1 MKHGEPRNHH
11 VNADLT
17 MDGPSP
23 QLVAMAPH
31 GPLTRTV
38 TSGPYSIEISG
49 KGDGGG
55 SCQCDLYVKGEKY
68 EAQEEITRMADI
80 SIENNKRIAA
90 CALSSALRDVDLLQK
105 LGLIDEHCAP
115 IPETASQQADHIML
129 NILATAGFR
138 RLLMDVIL
146 EDEDRWEVYDL
157 AAGRPSIFG
166 RISHIRIQ
174 MGALICAIIQLSVPA
189 FFIFRKGPV
198 PPEEDLTWD
207 VYVSRLLFTLYAI
220 SFEMRSW
227 SVDDGDRITAWLC
240 RLPEFRSGELIL
252 GMLINKL
259 SIIIVDVAFVILMLR
274 SYSVFD
280 ITIDALALHFLL
292 KIDDDL
298 VNEGDLNSIFS
309 YQKRELRKLKTQ
321 TKLYLEYDS
330 YAGGQGNNTVDIF
343 DKGFISAKYNFSMV
357 SKCSSS
363 VAVIVLAL
371 SALWMIVEPFV
382 LGWNVNDEAK

>member
-1 MKHGEPRNHH
+1 MS
-11 VNADLT
+11 VNADLM

-23 QLVAMAPH
+23 QGATIAIGDLSSLSAP

-38 TSGPYSIEISG
+38 TSGPYSIEILG

-55 SCQCDLYVKGEKY
+55 SYQCNLYVKGEKY
-68 EAQEEITRMADI
+68 EVQEEITRMADI
-80 SIENNKRIAA
+80 PIENNKRIAA

-115 IPETASQQADHIML
+115 IPETASQQADHIIL

-146 EDEDRWEVYDL
+146 DDEDRWEVYDL
-157 AAGRPSIFG
+157 AAGRSSIFG
-166 RISHIRIQ
+166 RLSHIRIQ
-174 MGALICAIIQLSVPA
+174 IGALVCAIIQLSVPA

-309 YQKRELRKLKTQ
+309 YQKRELHKLKTQ
-321 TKLYLEYDS
+321 TKLTT
-330 YAGGQGNNTVDIF
+330 NIVDIF
-343 DKGFISAKYNFSMV
+343 DKGFIPAKYNFSTV

-363 VAVIVLAL
+363 VAVFVLAL
-371 SALWMIVEPFV
+371 SAIWMIIEPFV
-382 LGWNVNDEAK
+382 LGWNVNK

>member
-1 MKHGEPRNHH
+1 MSIM
-11 VNADLT
+11 NADLT

-23 QLVAMAPH
+23 QLVATEGATIAIGDFPSLSAPD
-31 GPLTRTV
+31 PLTRTV

-55 SCQCDLYVKGEKY
+55 SCQCNLYVKGEKY

-80 SIENNKRIAA
+80 SIESNKRIAA

-105 LGLIDEHCAP
+105 IGLIDDHCAP
-115 IPETASQQADHIML
+115 IPATAASQQADHIIL

-146 EDEDRWEVYDL
+146 DDEDRWEVYDL

-166 RISHIRIQ
+166 RLSHIRIQ
-174 MGALICAIIQLSVPA
+174 IGALICAIIQLSVPA

-309 YQKRELRKLKTQ
+309 YQKRELQKLKTQ
-321 TKLYLEYDS
+321 TKLTS
-330 YAGGQGNNTVDIF
+330 NMVDIF

-363 VAVIVLAL
+363 IAVFVLAL
-371 SALWMIVEPFV
+371 SAIWMIVEPFV

>member
-1 MKHGEPRNHH
+1 
-11 VNADLT
+11 
-17 MDGPSP
+17 MDHRHKELPSP
-23 QLVAMAPH
+23 LATCRHFQRLVHSRAPSLQD
-31 GPLTRTV
+31 PTLLKSWAKETA
-38 TSGPYSIEISG
+38 E
-49 KGDGGG
+49 G
-55 SCQCDLYVKGEKY
+55 SYQCNLYVKGEKY
-68 EAQEEITRMADI
+68 EVQEEITRMADI
-80 SIENNKRIAA
+80 PIENNKRIAA

-115 IPETASQQADHIML
+115 IPETASQQADHIIL

-146 EDEDRWEVYDL
+146 DDEDRWEVYDL
-157 AAGRPSIFG
+157 AAGRSSIFG
-166 RISHIRIQ
+166 RLSHIRIQ
-174 MGALICAIIQLSVPA
+174 IGALVCAIIQLSVPA

-309 YQKRELRKLKTQ
+309 YQKRELHKLKTQ
-321 TKLYLEYDS
+321 TKLTT
-330 YAGGQGNNTVDIF
+330 NIVDIF
-343 DKGFISAKYNFSMV
+343 DKGFIPAKYNFSTV

-363 VAVIVLAL
+363 VAVFVLAL
-371 SALWMIVEPFV
+371 SAIWMIIEPFV
-382 LGWNVNDEAK
+382 LGWNVNK